1 MSKAPQ
7 TVPVSVIIP
16 CYNSERTIRNAL
28 LSVVQQSQRPLEI
41 ICVDDCSKDRTI
53 DVIRVFAE
61 EFSEQS
67 IRIERMP
74 GNDGPGSARNLGWDM
89 AKGDY
94 VAFLDSDDFWHP
106 QKLEF
111 QLAVM
116 REHGCFGSSHRR
128 TPDLPG
134 LFDETQAKAQE
145 ISISTGEL
153 LFRNRIVTSAVM
165 LKNQPG
171 FRFRSGMRYCEDLQL
186 WFEILFAG
194 NSFVYLDLPLS
205 SLSGPE
211 EAPNSLSSA
220 VVKMEKSKQG
230 IFRELRRKRRISVPQ
245 LFAASGFSL
254 MKFVFRRMQG
264 ALSIKAY

>member
-1 MSKAPQ
+1 MTSNPM

-28 LSVVQQSQRPLEI
+28 ISVVQQSQRPLEI
-41 ICVDDCSKDRTI
+41 ICVDDCSQDRTI
-53 DVIRVFAE
+53 DVIQSFAA
-61 EFSEQS
+61 EFSQQS
-67 IRIERMP
+67 VRIERMP
-74 GNDGPGSARNLGWDM
+74 ENDGPGSARNHGWDI

-111 QLAVM
+111 QVAVM
-116 REHGCFGSSHRR
+116 REQECFGSSHRR
-128 TPDLPG
+128 TTNLPG
-134 LFDETQAKAQE
+134 AYDHAEAKAQE
-145 ISISTGEL
+145 VSISTGEL

-171 FRFRSGMRYCEDLQL
+171 FRFRPGMRYCEDLQL

-194 NSFVYLDLPLS
+194 HSFVYLDLPLS
-205 SLSGPE
+205 SLSGRE
-211 EAPNSLSSA
+211 TVPNSLSSA
-220 VVKMEKSKQG
+220 VVKMEKSKQS
-230 IFRELRRKRRISVPQ
+230 IFRELRRKHRISVSQ

-264 ALSIKAY
+264 VFANR

>member
-1 MSKAPQ
+1 V

-41 ICVDDCSKDRTI
+41 ICVDDCSQDGTI
-53 DVIRVFAE
+53 EVIKSFAG
-61 EFSEQS
+61 EFSQQS
-67 IRIERMP
+67 VRIERMP
-74 GNDGPGSARNLGWDM
+74 ENDGPGSARNHGWDL

-111 QLAVM
+111 QVAVM
-116 REHGCFGSSHRR
+116 REQDCFGSSHRR
-128 TPDLPG
+128 SPNLPG
-134 LFDETQAKAQE
+134 LYDEANGTPQE
-145 ISISTGEL
+145 ISISTSEL

-171 FRFRSGMRYCEDLQL
+171 FRFRPGMRYCEDLQL

-230 IFRELRRKRRISVPQ
+230 IFRELRQKHRISMSQ
-245 LFAASGFSL
+245 LYAASSFSL

-264 ALSIKAY
+264 MFAGR